1 MNDELFSIGTF
12 SKICSISIQA
22 LRYYDKIGILK
33 PKFIDMETGYRFYG
47 ANQIVIV
54 MIIKKMAA
62 LGLSLS
68 EIDEFLHSNDMSGIS
83 SILHQKRQEIKEQM
97 NELLY
102 ADKILKLHIDNINMQ
117 SSTDFSCIE
126 IKKVPARDVI
136 FLRRTIELS
145 ENGFTTLFND
155 AMKMVERKKYL
166 TLGNPMA
173 IYHGERV
180 LGEPCDIELCI
191 ELEEACTSE
200 ENCKIIE
207 GGYYLSK
214 MHLGA
219 HDNKP
224 KTYSQLI
231 EYANRNE
238 LRIIGNAVEVY
249 YIDISI
255 TRNPDDLMTEIQIP
269 IENKLTL

>member
-180 LGEPCDIELCI
+180 SGEPCDIELCI

-224 KTYSQLI
+224 KTYGQLI